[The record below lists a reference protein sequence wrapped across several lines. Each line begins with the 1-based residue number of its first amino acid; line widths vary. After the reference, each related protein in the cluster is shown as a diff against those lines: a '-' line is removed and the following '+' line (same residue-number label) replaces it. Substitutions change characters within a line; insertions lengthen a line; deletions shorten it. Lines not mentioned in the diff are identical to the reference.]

1 MGMKGIS
8 PVIASVLLIGIT
20 VAVGVMLSSWITH
33 FIGTR
38 TQDISSACATSTN
51 YKIDS
56 ASFKSSTN
64 NMTIILTNLGTIELY
79 GFGVQIMNATE
90 VMVYN
95 ISDAKFKISPNITQ
109 SAPLKQQ
116 RSAIIVI
123 SMSGDYET
131 NLGKT
136 TDLIKVLNNAC
147 PAYSAETGN
156 IIKE

>member
-33 FIGTR
+33 WIGTK

-56 ASFKSSTN
+56 ANFGSSAS
-64 NMTIILTNLGTIELY
+64 NMTLTLTNLGTVELY
-79 GFGVQIMNATE
+79 GFSVQVMNATE
-90 VMVYN
+90 IIVYN
-95 ISDAKFKISPNITQ
+95 SSDSKFKISPNVTQ
-109 SAPLKQQ
+109 SSPLKQQ

-123 SMSGDYET
+123 SMSGNYES
-131 NLGKT
+131 NLGRT
-136 TDLIKVLNNAC
+136 ADLIKILNSAC
-147 PAYSAETGN
+147 PAYSAETRDV
-156 IIKE
+156 IKE